1 MQTFKLDAP
10 NSACAAPASSA
21 TAVGGSAST
30 DPSTHKMRRV
40 SLKTTDDKM
49 AKQKGMSFLTI
60 AAGQGMAKLKEVAGC
75 AMTPRPLPPWSS
87 TTRR

>member
-10 NSACAAPASSA
+10 KLGIRGTCFIRN
-21 TAVGGSAST
+21 GGWWLRFT

-40 SLKTTDDKM
+40 SLKTTDEKM

-60 AAGQGMAKLKEVAGC
+60 AADQGMAKLKEVAGMHLS
-75 AMTPRPLPPWSS
+75 AAPSS
-87 TTRR
+87 AADTLA